1 MSSGHLAHWQA
12 LAVSDPNRLVA
23 ALADEEL
30 PTWEL
35 SFAAEVAGC
44 LPAARSALLVLL
56 GHESPTVREGAIYGL
71 AQQLDNDPSLREH
84 LTKMTYDRSGAVRE
98 AAIEALT

>member
-1 MSSGHLAHWQA
+1 MPSSNLSHWQA
-12 LAVSDPNRLVA
+12 LAAGDPERLIA
-23 ALADEEL
+23 ALSNEEL

-44 LPAARSALLVLL
+44 LPAARVPLLALLN
-56 GHESPTVREGAIYGL
+56 HASPTVREGAIYGL
-71 AQQLDNDPSLREH
+71 AQLLDNDPSIRES

-98 AAIEALT
+98 AATKALA